1 MCMFD
6 LMSKLLTL
14 LVIAYICTTT
24 SEQPNSY
31 LYEASIVLKFLTLG
45 QVLTG
50 LYCTIIINTYLI
62 LTLLL

>member
-1 MCMFD
+1 MFD

-24 SEQPNSY
+24 SEQSNSY
-31 LYEASIVLKFLTLG
+31 LNEASILLKFLALG

-50 LYCTIIINTYLI
+50 L
-62 LTLLL
+62 LLLLL